1 MDPTNMT
8 AAQHEHAESHVRIY
22 LKVFLALLIFT
33 ILEYFYAKFASR
45 FQFHIA
51 LLILGLMSLA
61 IIKAALVGMYFM
73 HLKFEG
79 RWVYLMLI
87 PAGILAMVFI
97 TALTPDIA
105 LQPGAPPMSV
115 AEEEAA
121 VAPPGPILTL
131 ADNR

>member
-1 MDPTNMT
+1 MAATNMT
-8 AAQHEHAESHVRIY
+8 ALQHEHSESHVRTY
-22 LKVFLALLIFT
+22 LKVFVALLVFT

-73 HLKFEG
+73 HLKWEG
-79 RWVYLMLI
+79 KWVYLMLV
-87 PAGILAMVFI
+87 PAGILVMVFI

-105 LQPGAPPMSV
+105 LQPGAPPTSV
-115 AEEEAA
+115 DEEEVA
-121 VAPPGPILTL
+121 VAPLG
-131 ADNR
+131 RS

>member
-1 MDPTNMT
+1 MDATNMT
-8 AAQHEHAESHVRIY
+8 ALQHEHSQSHVRIY
-22 LKVFLALLIFT
+22 LKVFVALLVFT

-87 PAGILAMVFI
+87 PAGILALVFI

-105 LQPGAPPMSV
+105 LQPGAPPTS
-115 AEEEAA
+115 ADEEEAA
-121 VAPPGPILTL
+121 IALPGPGLRL
-131 ADNR
+131 VDNR